1 MSFLVQKPRRTH
13 HEAEAIQRSTDHR
26 GAEGSRGR
34 GQETGALPVTWDH
47 RADILPV
54 AVQVRGPAGVRRHA
68 AEAA

>member
-1 MSFLVQKPRRTH
+1 MKRKRFSEAQIIGVLK
-13 HEAEAIQRSTDHR
+13 EAEA
-26 GAEGSRGR
+26 GVKK
-34 GQETGALPVTWDH
+34 QELCRKHGDH